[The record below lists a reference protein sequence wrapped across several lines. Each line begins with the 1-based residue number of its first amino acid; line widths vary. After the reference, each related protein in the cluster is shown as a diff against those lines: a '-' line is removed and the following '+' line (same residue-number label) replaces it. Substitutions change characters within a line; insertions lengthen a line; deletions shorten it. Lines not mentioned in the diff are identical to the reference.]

1 VASVIKGT
9 GVDLVDLARF
19 EAHLA
24 ATPALLERLFH
35 VDERTE
41 SPRRLAASFAAK
53 EALVKA
59 LGGPIGLSWTELKVW
74 RNYLGQPFLAA
85 DGQSAQTLAQAGIDK
100 IHLSISHD
108 GGMLIAYLIAE
119 GADNA

>member
-1 VASVIKGT
+1 MAGVIKGI
-9 GVDLVDLARF
+9 GVDLLDLARF

-24 ATPALLERLFH
+24 ATPALIERLFH
-35 VDERTE
+35 PEERTQTT
-41 SPRRLAASFAAK
+41 RRLAASFAAK

-59 LGGPIGLSWTELKVW
+59 LGGPTGLSWSELKVW
-74 RNYLGQPFLAA
+74 RNTEGQPFLAA
-85 DGQSAQTLAQAGIDK
+85 EGKSAGTLAQAGIDK

-119 GADNA
+119 GADSA